1 MNGMYDDGSGSGQ
14 NAANAAAMDDQW
26 FFMWL
31 KQWIIISHSYHAK
44 KNMNRRHNHSHMS
57 GVSLFYQH
65 CLIKPKCDITMIH
78 SHTHTMHGMYDENNG
93 SGSAVECQ

>member
-1 MNGMYDDGSGSGQ
+1 
-14 NAANAAAMDDQW
+14 
-26 FFMWL
+26 
-31 KQWIIISHSYHAK
+31 
-44 KNMNRRHNHSHMS
+44 MNRRHNHSHMS

-93 SGSAVECQ
+93 SGSAVEC